1 MAGETTK
8 TASLTRVETG
18 KMNNASV
25 NSRKLCVRQD
35 VHAVTTA
42 ELQLADVMLF
52 DIKIPSN
59 AVIRAVEVFNDD
71 LDGDASPALTLDIG
85 LVADI
90 KFEKVVSGVKSFVAA
105 GAEVDIDL
113 LVDGSTVGQAA
124 TVKWTEQNLPAATL
138 HAGNANKEVWQ
149 ILGYDKDPNTEF
161 RVAVKA
167 ATAAATAA
175 AGDLAVAVHF
185 LAV

>member
-18 KMNNASV
+18 KMNDAKV

-59 AVIRAVEVFNDD
+59 AVIRGVEVFNDD
-71 LDGDASPALTLDIG
+71 LDADASPALTLDIG

-105 GAEVDIDL
+105 GTELDIDL

-124 TVKWTEQNLPAATL
+124 TARWTHQNLPSATIDAAK
-138 HAGNANKEVWQ
+138 ANKEVWEL
-149 ILGYDKDPNTEF
+149 LGYDKDPNTEF

-167 ATAAATAA
+167 ATAAATAQ
-175 AGDLAVAVHF
+175 AGDLAVSVQF
-185 LAV
+185 LSV